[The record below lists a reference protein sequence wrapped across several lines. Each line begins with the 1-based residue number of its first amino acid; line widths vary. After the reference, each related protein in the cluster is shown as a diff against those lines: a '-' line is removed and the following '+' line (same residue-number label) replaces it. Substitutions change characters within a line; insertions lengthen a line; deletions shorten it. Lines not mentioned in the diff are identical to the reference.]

1 MFKVTK
7 CDLKLAREKVLRKA
21 VSIPIDLIQGRIL
34 LIRGRRII
42 MDYDLAALYGVTTAR
57 LNEQVRRNI
66 ERFPEDF
73 VFQLGK
79 QEFAALMSQIATS
92 NAGRGGR
99 RKLPYAFTEHG
110 AIMAAGVLSSPRAV
124 EVSVYVVRA
133 FVRLREVLASN
144 KELAK
149 KLDELER
156 KLSAH
161 DKAIVQLVNAIR
173 QLMTPPERKKRSIG
187 FAPWEE
193 KK

>member
-1 MFKVTK
+1 MGKPA
-7 CDLKLAREKVLRKA
+7 L
-21 VSIPIDLIQGRIL
+21 IPIDAIQDCIL
-34 LIRGRRII
+34 LIRGRRVM

-57 LNEQVRRNI
+57 LNEQVRRNA

-73 VFQLGK
+73 MFQLGK
-79 QEFAALMSQIATS
+79 QEFAALMSQIAIS
-92 NAGRGGR
+92 NVGRGGR

-110 AIMAAGVLSSPRAV
+110 AIMAASILRSPRAI

-133 FVRLREVLASN
+133 FVRLRELLASN

-156 KLSAH
+156 KFSSH
-161 DKAIVQLVNAIR
+161 DRTIVQLVNAIR
-173 QLMTPPERKKRSIG
+173 DLMAPPEPRRKRPIG
-187 FAPWEE
+187 FGSWEE

>member
-1 MFKVTK
+1 M
-7 CDLKLAREKVLRKA
+7 
-21 VSIPIDLIQGRIL
+21 
-34 LIRGRRII
+34 

-57 LNEQVRRNI
+57 LNEQVRRNA

-73 VFQLGK
+73 MFQLGK

-92 NAGRGGR
+92 NSGRGGR

-110 AIMAAGVLSSPRAV
+110 AIMAASVLSSPRAV

-133 FVRLREVLASN
+133 FVRLRELLASN

-149 KLDELER
+149 KLDELEH
-156 KLSAH
+156 KLSSH
-161 DKAIVQLVNAIR
+161 DTTIVQLVNAIR
-173 QLMTPPERKKRSIG
+173 DLMAPPAPKKKRSIG
-187 FAPWEE
+187 FGSWEE